1 MSTFFIINEIHENN
15 FILGD
20 DQDDL
25 PMSEYKNELSFY
37 DQDKNGIVFEDSL
50 DLNNNIVKMED
61 NEEGFNLYD
70 EKKSIGVEELKP
82 EKSKYFINWGKN
94 NSFIENESVQSISVD
109 VDKQEKIIENQKEGG
124 EKSKNTLEKNKVKK
138 VYFNTINQRIIRKEI
153 KKILNEKK
161 TKKLFFSGNPLI
173 MGRRKFKP
181 DDIRKKIKSNFLKWV
196 KNIINK
202 KLICA
207 NSQKLFDY
215 FPQCF
220 VADINKKRNKE
231 IINMSFKELVNTD
244 FYNKY
249 KNNKNKKDED
259 KRNEA
264 KTKHEKKYLKNIE
277 VMKYLEHNE
286 DIRKKINFD
295 DFEKR
300 TFKELFNE
308 YLESKG
314 FDDHICKLKLNESQE
329 YFKNYIIIAF
339 NFINH
344 YSK

>member
-1 MSTFFIINEIHENN
+1 MSSFFNISEIHENN
-15 FILGD
+15 CILSD

-37 DQDKNGIVFEDSL
+37 EKDKNCIVFEDSL
-50 DLNNNIVKMED
+50 DPNNNIVKMED
-61 NEEGFNLYD
+61 NEERFSIYD
-70 EKKSIGVEELKP
+70 EKKSMGVEELKP
-82 EKSKYFINWGKN
+82 EKSKYFINWEKN
-94 NSFIENESVQSISVD
+94 NLFIENESIQSISVD
-109 VDKQEKIIENQKEGG
+109 VDKQEKIIEKQKEGG
-124 EKSKNTLEKNKVKK
+124 IKSKNTFEKNKVKK
-138 VYFNTINQRIIRKEI
+138 VIFNSINQRIIRKEI

-161 TKKLFFSGNPLI
+161 AKKLFLTGNPLI
-173 MGRRKFKP
+173 MERRKFKP

-196 KNIINK
+196 KNYINK
-202 KLICA
+202 KLISA
-207 NSQKLFDY
+207 NSQILFDY

-231 IINMSFKELVNTD
+231 IINMPFKELVNTD

-249 KNNKNKKDED
+249 KSNKNNTEED

-295 DFEKR
+295 DFENR

-314 FDDHICKLKLNESQE
+314 FDDHIYKLKLNESQA
-329 YFKNYIIIAF
+329 YVKNYIINAF
-339 NFINH
+339 NFINY

>member
-1 MSTFFIINEIHENN
+1 MSTFFIINEIQENN
-15 FILGD
+15 CIIGD
-20 DQDDL
+20 GQDDL
-25 PMSEYKNELSFY
+25 PMSEYNNELSFY
-37 DQDKNGIVFEDSL
+37 DQDQNGMVFEDSL

-82 EKSKYFINWGKN
+82 EKSKFFINWGKN

-153 KKILNEKK
+153 KKILNEDK
-161 TKKLFFSGNPLI
+161 TKKIFLTGNPLI
-173 MGRRKFKP
+173 TERRKFKP

-196 KNIINK
+196 KNYINK
-202 KLICA
+202 KLISA

-220 VADINKKRNKE
+220 VADINKERNKE
-231 IINMSFKELVNTD
+231 IINMTFKELVNTD
-244 FYNKY
+244 FYNKF
-249 KNNKNKKDED
+249 KNNKNNTDEN
-259 KRNEA
+259 KQNKA

-277 VMKYLEHNE
+277 VLDYLEYNE

-295 DFEKR
+295 DFENK
-300 TFKELFNE
+300 TYKELFNE

-314 FDDHICKLKLNESQE
+314 FDDHICKLKLNEGQE
-329 YFKNYIIIAF
+329 YVKNYIIKAF
-339 NFINH
+339 NFINF